1 MSTRYLEIKP
11 QNHNASFS
19 YNEGRPIITFQISE
33 QEAVLLPRSIRFCGE
48 LFVYEDQA
56 RTIQTGDNLRMDS
69 RIGVWSVI
77 DQLVISSARSKQTI
91 EHLKHANKFYSS
103 FFSCTSDEKSLIGSF
118 GNTGLTLP
126 STDGVVNNL
135 VNESTKGANEFC
147 IHLPSGLLSGTSAIP
162 LSSRNGVGGL
172 EISIHLAPS
181 SMVLFDN
188 GGDASANGLLG
199 AFYELA
205 NCKLVCEVSTA
216 NPNTGN
222 GGTLEYNS
230 FSGYYQTINSTNA
243 DINFPLG
250 LSKVNSVFMNFIDSR
265 HLNNLNY
272 NSLATLIPTRKNGA
286 VADLSQVVFTKGG
299 ARYPLDYNIDT
310 VYKKDNTQN
319 QVDCQVIRNAMN
331 AIIPF
336 NKISHTLMSP
346 LNVNKNWSGNDNGVL
361 NGGVNWI
368 VGVAYDTVG
377 SDNSGGNFMDDSWG
391 VQMDIALTDNNPVSA
406 FIFVHAKQTLVFQ
419 NGQVQ
424 VVQ

>member
-69 RIGVWSVI
+69 RLGVWSVI

-91 EHLKHANKFYSS
+91 EHLKHANRFYSS
-103 FFSCTSDEKSLIGSF
+103 FFSSTSDEKSLIGSF

-135 VNESTKGANEFC
+135 VNETGKGANEFC

-162 LSSRNGVGGL
+162 LSSKNGVGGL
-172 EISIHLAPS
+172 EISIHLSPS

-188 GGDASANGLLG
+188 AGDASTNGLLG

-310 VYKKDNTQN
+310 IYKKDNKQN

-346 LNVNKNWSGNDNGVL
+346 LNVNKNWSGNDNSVL

-377 SDNSGGNFMDDSWG
+377 SDTSGGNFMDDSWG